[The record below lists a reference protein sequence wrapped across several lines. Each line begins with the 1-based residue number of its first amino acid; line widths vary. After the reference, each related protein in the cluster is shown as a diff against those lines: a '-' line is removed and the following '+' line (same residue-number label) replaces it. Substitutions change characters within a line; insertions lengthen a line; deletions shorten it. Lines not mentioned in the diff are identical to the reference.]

1 MRSLARPVAAGVAIL
16 SLLAGCGI
24 PPSEAP
30 IPGAPP
36 LQVVTLQPEPL
47 TVTIP
52 AIDAHSDLIGLGL
65 NPDNTAAVPPVEQPE
80 VASWYLPGVRPG
92 SDGPAVI
99 LGHVSGRP
107 PGSTSSQPGVFAR
120 LGDLAPGDEVFV
132 ERADR
137 STAVF
142 EVTGVE
148 LHAKDDFPTEAVWG
162 NTPGPE
168 LRLITCGGAFDPAAS
183 SYESNVIVLA
193 RLVDVR

>member
-1 MRSLARPVAAGVAIL
+1 MRSLARLAAAGAAIL
-16 SLLAGCGI
+16 FIAGCGAL
-24 PPSEAP
+24 PGTQAP
-30 IPGAPP
+30 IAGAPP
-36 LQVVTLQPEPL
+36 LQVVTLQPEPV

-80 VASWYLPGVRPG
+80 LASWYQPGVRPG
-92 SDGPAVI
+92 AEGPAVI

-120 LGDLAPGDEVFV
+120 LADLAAGDEIHVA
-132 ERADR
+132 RADR

-142 EVTGVE
+142 EVTTVE
-148 LHAKDDFPTEAVWG
+148 LHSKNDFPTDAVWG
-162 NTPGPE
+162 NTVGPE
-168 LRLITCGGAFDPAAS
+168 LRLVTCGGFFDSAAG
-183 SYESNVIVLA
+183 SYSSNVVVFA